1 MSSASNGGANRDA
14 RKPHSRRF
22 DRVEILNRLKAVE
35 AGEMTLYE
43 RELVEQ
49 YEGAEKELDLTCKLL
64 DERLAEITRLEEQ
77 VEALREECAD
87 WERGAD
93 EELAR
98 AWKERALA
106 SEEQLEAVVE
116 ATRFKAGEDCWC
128 AFRQVDDPDWH
139 SPTCER
145 VREILGASNP
155 AKSRCPATE
164 PCECGRPTS
173 VCQFSCDFCTGGD
186 PMSDTHNTPLCPKCG
201 TDDVLVRWHDRK
213 KRGDYFGPCERERSA
228 TSRRP
233 VSDKEHLH
241 YHCRRCQYDWLGP
254 TLAEMAA

>member
-1 MSSASNGGANRDA
+1 MPDSS
-14 RKPHSRRF
+14 PHSRRF

-106 SEEQLEAVVE
+106 SEEQLEAEKKWGRSQADLLTDCATENERLKEQLE
-116 ATRFKAGEDCWC
+116 AALARAEAAEDFIVQMDMNYRYEEFRERFD
-128 AFRQVDDPDWH
+128 
-139 SPTCER
+139 
-145 VREILGASNP
+145 SNP
-155 AKSRCPATE
+155 ASEPEIEWIPATVVNE
-164 PCECGRPTS
+164 YGEKVGPQGMWRPREAS
-173 VCQFSCDFCTGGD
+173 
-186 PMSDTHNTPLCPKCG
+186 NTPSCPKCG

-213 KRGDYFGPCERERSA
+213 KRGDYF
-228 TSRRP
+228 
-233 VSDKEHLH
+233 
-241 YHCRRCQYDWLGP
+241 
-254 TLAEMAA
+254 